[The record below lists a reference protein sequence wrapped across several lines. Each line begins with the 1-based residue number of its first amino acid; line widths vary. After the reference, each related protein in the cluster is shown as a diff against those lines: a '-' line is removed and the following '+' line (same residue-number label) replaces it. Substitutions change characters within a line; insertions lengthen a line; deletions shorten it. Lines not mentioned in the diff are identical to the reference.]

1 LFSKAYHRDCTF
13 DSFLNKEKPMG
24 TIGFIG
30 SGNMAEALIKGIITA
45 GVYKPENIFVSD
57 IRPQRLK
64 QLAKKYK
71 VKPAKNNSELAGKA
85 DIVVLSIKPQNMTE
99 VLESIKDAIRGKKL
113 VISIAAGVRT
123 SRIADVLGDVAIIRA
138 MPNTPALIGEGT
150 SALFANDKAKPMLE
164 EAKLIFSAVSKTVVI
179 EDEDLINAV
188 TAVSGS
194 GPAYYFL
201 LMEEMIKAAVE
212 LGLPKTVAKDLVL
225 QTAKGAALLA
235 VEADG
240 RGEGP
245 AQLRQKVTS
254 PGGTTEAALK
264 VLAEGKFGPLIEAA
278 VKKARDR
285 SKELSGCPPRLA
297 RRESGEAGPTR

>member
-1 LFSKAYHRDCTF
+1 
-13 DSFLNKEKPMG
+13 MG

-30 SGNMAEALIKGIITA
+30 SGNMAEALIKGIIAA
-45 GVYKPENIFVSD
+45 GIYKPANIFVSD
-57 IRPQRLK
+57 IRPERLK
-64 QLAKKYK
+64 QLVKKYK
-71 VKPAKNNSELAGKA
+71 VKPTKNNNKLASKA
-85 DIVVLSIKPQNMTE
+85 DIFVLSVKPQNMTE
-99 VLESIKDAIRGKKL
+99 ALESIKDAVSNKKL
-113 VISIAAGVRT
+113 VISIAAGVKT

-138 MPNTPALIGEGT
+138 MPNTPALIGEGA
-150 SALFANDKAKPMLE
+150 SALFANTKAKPMLE
-164 EAKLIFSAVSKTVVI
+164 AAKLIFSAVGKAVVI
-179 EDEDLINAV
+179 EDEDLIDAV

-225 QTAKGAALLA
+225 QTAKGAGLLA
-235 VEADG
+235 AEADKT
-240 RGEGP
+240 GESP
-245 AQLRQKVTS
+245 AELRRKVTS

-285 SKELSGCPPRLA
+285 SRELSG
-297 RRESGEAGPTR
+297 